1 MNNPVLKAIH
11 DRRSVRAYAKEQITE
26 EALNEIIAAGLAAPS
41 ARNTQPWHFT
51 AVQDA
56 ALIERVNQAMRKQA
70 EKMMPPDMLES
81 ILAPSYSV
89 FYHAPT
95 VIFISCPPLEEMQY
109 AQTDVGIAIQTMAL
123 AAHALGFGSV
133 ILGMPRFAFL
143 GDEADTLRR
152 ELSFP
157 KGYDYCLSIAIGTP
171 ATEKEAHPILEG
183 RVTVL
188 KG

>member
-1 MNNPVLKAIH
+1 MQNPVLRVIH
-11 DRRSVRAYAKEQITE
+11 DRRSIRAYEKEQISE
-26 EALNEIIAAGLAAPS
+26 EALSEILHAGLVAPS

-56 ALIERVNQAMRKQA
+56 ELTERVNRAMQKEA
-70 EKMMPPDMLES
+70 EKVLPPDAAKS
-81 ILAPSYSV
+81 VCDPSYNV

-95 VIFISCPPLEEMQY
+95 VIFVSCPPLVDMHY
-109 AQTDVGIAIQTMAL
+109 AQTDVGIAIQSMAL
-123 AAHALGFGSV
+123 AAHALGLGSV

-143 GDEADTLRR
+143 GEEAEALRKA
-152 ELSFP
+152 LCFP
-157 KGYDYCLSIAIGTP
+157 EGYDFCLALAVGIP
-171 ATEKEAHPILEG
+171 AMGKDAHPLLEG